1 MKWKKES
8 NLTSTLNDSGS
19 VGAGQDT
26 DKEEEGETGRKKEH
40 TDGLNTLGQ
49 HSI

>member
-8 NLTSTLNDSGS
+8 NLTPSINDSGS

-26 DKEEEGETGRKKEH
+26 DKEEAEEASEKKEH
-40 TDGLNTLGQ
+40 N
-49 HSI
+49 